1 VTGAFRALAEQ
12 ASLRGRVLDHLR
24 DVCEVLED
32 DVTEWGRD
40 YWPLAV
46 EWAAGGAMPGRAA
59 AVLRPTTADQVADV
73 LRICN
78 DERVPVTA
86 AGGRSG
92 VCGASVP
99 VHGGVVL
106 DLTAMSGIV
115 AVDDRSLIVDVRPGT
130 FGDAFEATLRAEHGL
145 TCGHWPQSIALST
158 VGGWIACRGAG
169 QLSTRYGK
177 MEDILV
183 GLDAVLADGT
193 MLRTS
198 AAAGGAAGP
207 DLAQL
212 FVGSEGTLGVITHV
226 RLRAHPL
233 PPAERRGAWGFT
245 SFAGG
250 LDAVRLILRRGAT
263 PAVLRLHDATE
274 AAIAFDTGDHHVL
287 LALDEGDAA
296 IVDATFAIVEAECAA
311 AARLDDELIS
321 RWLRHRNDVSAIESL
336 SGAGYTLDT
345 MEVAGP
351 WSVLPAIYDRTIAAL
366 RSVDGTLVA
375 TAHQSHAY
383 TDGAC
388 LYFTFAATPVPD
400 DRERYYVAAWDAA
413 QRAALRA
420 GASLCHHHG
429 VGLNRARFMA
439 EALGAG
445 MGVLAS
451 VKRALDPNGNL
462 NPGKLGLPD
471 AFGDVTWPH
480 ATGRH
485 AT

>member
-1 VTGAFRALAEQ
+1 VSAALRPVAAQ
-12 ASLRGRVLDHLR
+12 ACVASGVLDHLR

-40 YWPLAV
+40 HWPLAV

-92 VCGASVP
+92 VCGVSVP

-115 AVDDRSLIVDVRPGT
+115 AVDDRSLIVDVQPGT
-130 FGDAFEATLRAEHGL
+130 FGDTFETTLRAEHGL
-145 TCGHWPQSIALST
+145 TCGHWPQSMALST

-177 MEDILV
+177 IEDVVV
-183 GLDAVLADGT
+183 GLDVALADGT
-193 MLRTS
+193 MLRTGAS
-198 AAAGGAAGP
+198 AGGAAGP

-233 PPAERRGAWGFT
+233 PPAERRGVWGFT
-245 SFAGG
+245 SFDRG
-250 LDAVRLILRRGAT
+250 LDAVRRILRRGAT
-263 PAVLRLHDATE
+263 PAVLRLHDAAE
-274 AAIAFDTGDHHVL
+274 AAIAFDAGDHHVL

-311 AARLDDELIS
+311 GARLDDELID
-321 RWLRHRNDVSAIESL
+321 RWLRHRTDVSALEAL

-345 MEVAGP
+345 MEVAAP

-366 RSVDGTLVA
+366 RSVDGTLAA

-388 LYFTFAATPVPD
+388 LYFMFAAKPAPD
-400 DRERYYVAAWDAA
+400 ERERYYVAAWDAA

-420 GASLCHHHG
+420 GAALCHHHG

-451 VKRALDPNGNL
+451 VKRALDPNGIL